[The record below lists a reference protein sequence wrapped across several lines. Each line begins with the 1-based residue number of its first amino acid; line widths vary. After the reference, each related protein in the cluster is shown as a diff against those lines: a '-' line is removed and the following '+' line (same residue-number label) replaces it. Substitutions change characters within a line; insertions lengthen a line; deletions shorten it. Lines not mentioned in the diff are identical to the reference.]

1 MEIVQI
7 AILILA
13 IQRKSI
19 TKTTMGDYTTS
30 YYTESYNDKEKIFRE
45 DKLEI
50 AYVFFFRKTKTKTTT
65 TDVTSEGIYQQ

>member
-1 MEIVQI
+1 MEIVPI
-7 AILILA
+7 AILA

-19 TKTTMGDYTTS
+19 TKTTTGDYTTS

-50 AYVFFFRKTKTKTTT
+50 AYVALFLEKKNKTTT
-65 TDVTSEGIYQQ
+65 TDVTSEGIYQH

>member
-50 AYVFFFRKTKTKTTT
+50 AYVVFF
-65 TDVTSEGIYQQ
+65 